1 LIIAAALE
9 DGLARIA
16 RLLRDA
22 EEPWWIIGSVAVALH
37 GGQPGQIRD
46 IDVLLGHID
55 AKRCFRR
62 LGLSNRVPT
71 RDAAFSSDLFTQW
84 TDATVKIELMAGLKV
99 KRAGRWEPISIQT
112 REEVRP
118 GLFVPSRDE
127 LRAILISFGREK
139 DLQRAATLH

>member
-1 LIIAAALE
+1 LILDAALE

-22 EEPWWIIGSVAVALH
+22 KEPWWIIGSVAVALH
-37 GGQPGQIRD
+37 GGRPGQIRD

-55 AKRCFRR
+55 FLQ
-62 LGLSNRVPT
+62 LGLSNLVPT
-71 RDAAFSSDLFTQW
+71 RDAVFSSDLFTQW
-84 TDATVKIELMAGLKV
+84 MEAAVKIELMAGLKV
-99 KRAGRWEPISIQT
+99 KRGGRWKPISVQT

-139 DLQRAATLH
+139 DLQRAATLP

>member
-1 LIIAAALE
+1 M
-9 DGLARIA
+9 RIA

-22 EEPWWIIGSVAVALH
+22 KEPWWVIGSVAVALH
-37 GGQPGQIRD
+37 GGRPGQIRD

-55 AKRCFRR
+55 AKRCFRQ
-62 LGLSNRVPT
+62 LGLSNLLA
-71 RDAAFSSDLFTQW
+71 RDAAFRSDLFAQW
-84 TDATVKIELMAGLKV
+84 TDTTVKIELMAGLKV
-99 KRAGRWEPISIQT
+99 KLAGRWKPISIQT

-139 DLQRAATLH
+139 DLLRAATLH